1 MGNIQ
6 HPVAEPDNV
15 EELYLPHLDW
25 EDSGLPDD
33 PHHGVTVPETGHLLS
48 HQQEAAL
55 GTAISPL
62 AQSQSHGSDIYLATV
77 QYVQHLL
84 GLQ

>member
-1 MGNIQ
+1 MSFQG
-6 HPVAEPDNV
+6 
-15 EELYLPHLDW
+15 LYLQHLDW

-33 PHHGVTVPETGHLLS
+33 PHHGVTVLETGHVLS
-48 HQQEAAL
+48 AEQVAAL
-55 GTAISPL
+55 RAAIDPL
-62 AQSQSHGSDIYLATV
+62 GQSQSHGSDIYLATV